1 MKSLFVVSALF
12 MSVLVSAQETSAE
25 EDFQRL
31 RAQMALKNISER
43 GVRFEGAWATFEG
56 TPPPPGETIGD
67 TYLEATF
74 NPGNVILKDKE
85 RMLEY
90 FRIRY
95 DIHRDEMEFKT
106 SNGVRV
112 LSGAKIKSFVMLDSI
127 SGKHRY
133 FMRGNVL
140 STSRDLLYDGFFE
153 VLNEGAVP
161 VLKRSSIIIKK
172 ADYRPELDVGTR
184 DTRILKKHEYFLLI
198 DKNIREV
205 PGQKKK
211 VFDMF
216 GSHEQAIE
224 AFAKENDLNPSKESD
239 LIRIVD
245 HYNSLIAATN

>member
-1 MKSLFVVSALF
+1 MKSLIIVSLLF
-12 MSVLVSAQETSAE
+12 MSALVSAQETSAE

-31 RAQMALKNISER
+31 RAEMALKNISER

-56 TPPPPGETIGD
+56 TAPPPGETIGD
-67 TYLEATF
+67 TYLEAAF
-74 NPGNVILKDKE
+74 NLGNVILNDKE
-85 RMLEY
+85 RMLEN

-106 SNGVRV
+106 PNGVRV
-112 LSGAKIKSFVMLDSI
+112 LPGAKIKSFVMLDSI
-127 SGKHRY
+127 TGTRRY

-153 VLNEGAVP
+153 ILNEGAVP
-161 VLKRSSIIIKK
+161 VLKRSTIFIKK

-198 DKNIREV
+198 DKTIREV

-211 VFDMF
+211 VFDIF
-216 GSHEQAIE
+216 GSYEQAIE
-224 AFAKENDLNPSKESD
+224 AFAKQNGLNPSKESD

-245 HYNSLIAATN
+245 HYNSLIAGTN